1 METFKYFFF
10 VLALIGLV
18 IVIAYTLNNK
28 SSNSMFKKQNDV
40 AKDGGY
46 RALFFVKDFYSY
58 IGALIISIVILNSG
72 YYIFV
77 TDNYISRLFSKNR
90 LNVFEVEPFEADYF
104 FGFLIGGVLTGVTM
118 IGFSQ
123 FIKLLFE
130 IKNKLDR

>member
-1 METFKYFFF
+1 
-10 VLALIGLV
+10 
-18 IVIAYTLNNK
+18 
-28 SSNSMFKKQNDV
+28 MFKKRNDGT
-40 AKDGGY
+40 KDDGY

-58 IGALIISIVILNSG
+58 IGTLIVSIVILNSG

-77 TDNYISRLFSKNR
+77 TNNYISRSFFKNR
-90 LNVFEVEPFEADYF
+90 LNVFEVEPFESDYF